1 MAATSIPAVNVTT
14 EELERDPDRVLRM
27 AEQARVTIFS
37 GGVAVACLVSA
48 EQWRDLMR
56 SGDTPHATE
65 DEHGEQPHLRRG
77 LHS

>member
-48 EQWRDLMR
+48 AQWRDVMR
-56 SGDTPHATE
+56 SVDTPHAA
-65 DEHGEQPHLRRG
+65 DEPHGEQRHLRRG